1 MVGDVWVG
9 NVFGHFC
16 PTAIEVK
23 WMWWKHSNFLV
34 QQTELFC
41 LFFFFVGVGFCS
53 ILFVTFIGQFDVGW
67 FGDFM

>member
-1 MVGDVWVG
+1 VDVVEA
-9 NVFGHFC
+9 F
-16 PTAIEVK
+16 K
-23 WMWWKHSNFLV
+23 LLV

>member
-9 NVFGHFC
+9 NVFGYFC
-16 PTAIEVK
+16 PAAIEVK
-23 WMWWKHSNFLV
+23 IVDVVGAFKLLV
-34 QQTELFC
+34 QPTELVV
-41 LFFFFVGVGFCS
+41 FFFFGAGFCS